1 MTRLRNKANA
11 GHVVLLL
18 LGAVLGCHERDAVQ
32 IVNVSLSNTELYQFP
47 TVGGDE
53 EGARISTQAKHHSVS
68 EIRRSAATDF
78 VAIYVYQAA
87 PGFVGSDDAEI
98 EVLTGSDGAS
108 APTNIKRIAF
118 RFAIHN

>member
-1 MTRLRNKANA
+1 MTGLRNKTMAA
-11 GHVVLLL
+11 RLVLLL
-18 LGAVLGCHERDAVQ
+18 LEPVLGCHERDIVQ
-32 IVNVSLSNTELYQFP
+32 IVDVSLSNTELYQFP

-78 VAIYVYQAA
+78 VATYVYQAA
-87 PGFVGSDDAEI
+87 QGFVGSDDAEI

-108 APTNIKRIAF
+108 PPKNIKRIAF
-118 RFAIHN
+118 RFVIHN

>member
-1 MTRLRNKANA
+1 MTGLRNRANTA
-11 GHVVLLL
+11 RLVLLL
-18 LGAVLGCHERDAVQ
+18 LGAVLGCREREPVQ
-32 IVNVSLSNTELYQFP
+32 VVNVSLSNSELYQFP

-53 EGARISTQAKHHSVS
+53 EGARISIQAKHHSVS

-78 VAIYVYQAA
+78 VAVYVYQAA

-118 RFAIHN
+118 RFVIHN